1 MVPRRR
7 QVDTDP
13 AATRPEP
20 LPTFDDSCL
29 VVIEGPRLGDTIAL
43 GPDPVVIGRSPS
55 AGFHLQHPS
64 ISREH
69 CAVREEVLG
78 ASIRDLDSK
87 NGVLVNGMRVRSA
100 MLADGDHVLLGDVLL
115 KFVAGGSQEAH
126 YHQTL
131 YGLAN
136 VDGLTQLLTRR
147 AFRERVDEAVARA
160 GGLTGAQLSF
170 VIFDLDHFKQINDL
184 LGHDAGDAALRLVSA
199 TLRRQLRAHD
209 VAGRLGGDEF
219 AVLLPDTDRA
229 EAGRWCEQL
238 RAAMDGLG
246 LEASGLPQRVSV
258 SVGHA
263 TWAPD
268 TRDVH
273 EFMRLADQALLR
285 AKAAGRNCVR
295 EAIMGQ

>member
-1 MVPRRR
+1 MAPHRR
-7 QVDTDP
+7 QADTDP
-13 AATRPEP
+13 AAARPEP

-29 VVIEGPRLGDTIAL
+29 IVLEGPRLGEAIIL
-43 GPDPVVIGRSPS
+43 GDVPVVIGRSPR
-55 AGFHLQHPS
+55 ADFHLDHPS

-69 CAVREEVLG
+69 CTVREEVLG

-100 MLADGDHVLLGDVLL
+100 MLSDGDHVLLGDVLL
-115 KFVAGGSQEAH
+115 KFVAGGTQEAH
-126 YHQTL
+126 YHQAL

-136 VDGLTQLLTRR
+136 VDSLTQLLTRR
-147 AFRERVDEAVARA
+147 AFRERVDEAVSRA
-160 GGLTGAQLSF
+160 GGVTNAQLSF

-184 LGHDAGDAALRLVSA
+184 VGHDAGDATLRRMSA

-219 AVLLPDTDRA
+219 AVLLPDTDQA
-229 EAGRWCEQL
+229 EAARWCEQL
-238 RAAMDGLG
+238 RQAMEGLG
-246 LEASGLPQRVSV
+246 LEGSGLPQKVSI

-263 TWAPD
+263 TWNLGMRNA
-268 TRDVH
+268 H

-295 EAIMGQ
+295 EAIMGE